1 MIRLTIIASALCRSS
16 GPWLP
21 SVLHAGVPAM
31 LSSNKG
37 STCAAAAWPAP
48 AAAGTGC
55 ALLLLIKLLLPDAAW
70 CSSAL
75 FASSSAPR
83 PQPARQR
90 V

>member
-1 MIRLTIIASALCRSS
+1 M
-16 GPWLP
+16 
-21 SVLHAGVPAM
+21 LHAGVPAM

-37 STCAAAAWPAP
+37 SICAAAAWPAP

-55 ALLLLIKLLLPDAAW
+55 ALLLLTQLPLIKLLPLFAAW
-70 CSSAL
+70 CSSAR

-83 PQPARQR
+83 PQPAIQR